1 MGQDFKRKKY
11 ETLIKWGGGRQ
22 VWPSS
27 DTVKRKKDGVKKEK
41 KMKKK
46 KGRHF
51 FFGLIKVRLK
61 SRCVSTVY
69 SKMAVEGTGGR

>member
-1 MGQDFKRKKY
+1 MVKGGGEAGLAFKRH
-11 ETLIKWGGGRQ
+11 G
-22 VWPSS
+22 
-27 DTVKRKKDGVKKEK
+27 KEK
-41 KMKKK
+41 ERWGQKGEKMKKK

>member
-1 MGQDFKRKKY
+1 MAFKRQ
-11 ETLIKWGGGRQ
+11 G
-22 VWPSS
+22 
-27 DTVKRKKDGVKKEK
+27 KEK
-41 KMKKK
+41 ERWGQ
-46 KGRHF
+46 KGEKNEKEERKTL